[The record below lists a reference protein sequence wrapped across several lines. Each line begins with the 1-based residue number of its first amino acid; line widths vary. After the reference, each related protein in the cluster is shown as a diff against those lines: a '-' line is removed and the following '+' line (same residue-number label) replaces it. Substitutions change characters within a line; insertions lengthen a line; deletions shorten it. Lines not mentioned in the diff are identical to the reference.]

1 MSVDGMLS
9 FRIVRMAQ
17 NLERAG
23 RVAVGGGGCAAAAIC
38 KRNAHRK
45 AA

>member
-23 RVAVGGGGCAAAAIC
+23 RVAVGGGGVRSRRHLQTECS
-38 KRNAHRK
+38 
-45 AA
+45 